1 MRLGALLPRA
11 VLIALAWILATA
23 AFTLAAD
30 KTNIIGQQPTATATG
45 PAAPP
50 NLTVPDVTGQA
61 FVFAK
66 GLLEDAGFAW
76 NVSGSVHGY
85 AGNQVVGQS
94 PAAGTQ
100 VVDTGAP
107 TVVVT
112 LVKGRYG
119 EQGVPQ
125 DTSSYRGTAIEL
137 ANKPAAP
144 ATHPAA
150 KAKPSAP
157 KAKPSAAKAKPAVR
171 KPAGKPVAPVKRPPA
186 FHVPGARKEPLDEIS
201 LPSRAER
208 LAAWIATKPARNT
221 ANVNRWLYQHA
232 WIVTGARFGWWHGAQ
247 ALETLIAVDQRVE
260 RLWGIGS
267 RSESVARTALARV
280 RREAR

>member
-11 VLIALAWILATA
+11 VLVALAWILATA

-30 KTNIIGQQPTATATG
+30 KTNIIGQQPSTKSAA

-50 NLTVPDVTGQA
+50 TLIVPAMTDQA

-76 NVSGSVHGY
+76 RVSGSVHGY
-85 AGNQVVGQS
+85 AGNQVVSQS
-94 PAAGTQ
+94 PAAGTE

-107 TVVVT
+107 TIV
-112 LVKGRYG
+112 LVLARGHYSQ
-119 EQGVPQ
+119 QGVPE
-125 DTSSYRGTAIEL
+125 DTSSYHGTAIKL
-137 ANKPAAP
+137 AGASVPAP
-144 ATHPAA
+144 A
-150 KAKPSAP
+150 KP
-157 KAKPSAAKAKPAVR
+157 KATPKPKPTPKPVAK

-186 FHVPGARKEPLDEIS
+186 FHVAGARKEPLDEIS
-201 LPSRAER
+201 LPARAAR
-208 LAAWIATKPARNT
+208 LEAWISTKPRRTN

-232 WIVTGARFGWWHGAQ
+232 WVVTGAELGWWHGAQ
-247 ALETLIAVDQRVE
+247 ALGTLIAADKQVDRI
-260 RLWGIGS
+260 WGIGR
-267 RSESVARTALARV
+267 RSESVARAALARV

>member
-1 MRLGALLPRA
+1 MNMRLGALLPRA

-30 KTNIIGQQPTATATG
+30 KTNIIGQQPATTATG

-50 NLTVPDVTGQA
+50 SLTVPDVSGQA

-76 NVSGSVHGY
+76 HVTGSVHGY

-125 DTSSYRGTAIEL
+125 DTSSYRGTAIKL

-144 ATHPAA
+144 AAHPAA
-150 KAKPSAP
+150 KAKPP
-157 KAKPSAAKAKPAVR
+157 AAKAKP
-171 KPAGKPVAPVKRPPA
+171 PAEKARPALRSPACAAKRDDRRHAPRRAGLHARRDADRDGDHGPRHDGADHRLHLGVEIGDRHEPA
-186 FHVPGARKEPLDEIS
+186 VPGPADREGRPRQAPPRGALRAR
-201 LPSRAER
+201 
-208 LAAWIATKPARNT
+208 
-221 ANVNRWLYQHA
+221 
-232 WIVTGARFGWWHGAQ
+232 
-247 ALETLIAVDQRVE
+247 
-260 RLWGIGS
+260 
-267 RSESVARTALARV
+267 
-280 RREAR
+280 

>member
-11 VLIALAWILATA
+11 VVIAVVWILATA

-30 KTNIIGQQPTATATG
+30 KTNIIGPQPPTTATG

-50 NLTVPDVTGQA
+50 NLTVPAVTGQA

-76 NVSGSVHGY
+76 RVSGSVHGY
-85 AGNQVVGQS
+85 AGNQVIGQS
-94 PAAGTQ
+94 PAAGAQ

-112 LVKGRYG
+112 LAKGRYG

-125 DTSSYRGTAIEL
+125 DTSSYRGTAIKFPSRP
-137 ANKPAAP
+137 AVPAAKPPAKAKPA
-144 ATHPAA
+144 AA
-150 KAKPSAP
+150 KAKPPVP
-157 KAKPSAAKAKPAVR
+157 KAPA
-171 KPAGKPVAPVKRPPA
+171 KPVAPIKRPPA
-186 FHVPGARKEPLDEIS
+186 FHRPGARKEPLDEIS
-201 LPSRAER
+201 LPARADR
-208 LAAWIATKPARNT
+208 LAAWIAAKPKRNG
-221 ANVNRWLYQHA
+221 ANVHRWLYQNA
-232 WIVTGARFGWWHGAQ
+232 WIVTGAEFGWWHGAQ
-247 ALETLIAVDQRVE
+247 ALETLITVDQRVE
-260 RLWGIGS
+260 RAWGIGR
-267 RSESVARTALARV
+267 RSEAVARAALRRV